1 MWIIRCGNRLASRHS
16 TSRAS
21 LGFEGRSGS
30 GLCLGISLRRGRQS
44 RKSTSRQ
51 TVRSKNGSLTLIPA
65 VTQLLPHATDPLFEL
80 AVAS

>member
-1 MWIIRCGNRLASRHS
+1 MDLRSLNRAASRYRIS
-16 TSRAS
+16 LAS

-44 RKSTSRQ
+44 RKSTSKQ
-51 TVRSKNGSLTLIPA
+51 TVRSRNGSLTLIPA
-65 VTQLLPHATDPLFEL
+65 VTQLVPHASDPLLLL